1 MQSRVGEWTLSETG
15 HQIYLILSLVFE
27 GQNVALNEEAE
38 LVRGAQWGEI
48 LFFFNEI
55 VPEIVL
61 DIVPEI
67 VSKIVHEIVKFN
79 SIFCGQF
86 DGQFVGQLLCRQFQ
100 RQFRWQF

>member
-1 MQSRVGEWTLSETG
+1 MGEQGETG

-48 LFFFNEI
+48 LFFNEI

-61 DIVPEI
+61 DIIPEM

-86 DGQFVGQLLCRQFQ
+86 DGQFVGQLL
-100 RQFRWQF
+100 

>member
-1 MQSRVGEWTLSETG
+1 LNLLNSHSRQARQGWANWGTPLSETG

-67 VSKIVHEIVKFN
+67 VSKIVHEIVNFN

-86 DGQFVGQLLCRQFQ
+86 LGQFLGQLL
-100 RQFRWQF
+100 